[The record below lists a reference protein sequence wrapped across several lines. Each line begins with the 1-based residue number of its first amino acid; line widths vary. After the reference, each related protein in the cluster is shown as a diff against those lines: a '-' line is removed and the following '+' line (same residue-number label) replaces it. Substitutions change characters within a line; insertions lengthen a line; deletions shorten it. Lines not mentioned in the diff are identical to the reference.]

1 MFDSSIHR
9 VIHYPVCKYWGKF
22 ALFTGWSFIHHRMIY
37 IVFILWQH
45 KIILIHICHKSFSI
59 TFEPMPIKYN
69 LLLVPLFNSFSIRHD
84 GRVLIADDM
93 GLGKTI
99 QAICVAC
106 YYRPEWPLLIITPS
120 SLRITWQQVG
130 NLLWAQIEN

>member
-1 MFDSSIHR
+1 M
-9 VIHYPVCKYWGKF
+9 
-22 ALFTGWSFIHHRMIY
+22 
-37 IVFILWQH
+37 
-45 KIILIHICHKSFSI
+45 
-59 TFEPMPIKYN
+59 
-69 LLLVPLFNSFSIRHD
+69 
-84 GRVLIADDM
+84 LIADDM

-130 NLLWAQIEN
+130 NLLWAQIKN

>member
-1 MFDSSIHR
+1 
-9 VIHYPVCKYWGKF
+9 
-22 ALFTGWSFIHHRMIY
+22 MIY

-59 TFEPMPIKYN
+59 TFEPMQIKYN

-130 NLLWAQIEN
+130 NLLWAQIKN